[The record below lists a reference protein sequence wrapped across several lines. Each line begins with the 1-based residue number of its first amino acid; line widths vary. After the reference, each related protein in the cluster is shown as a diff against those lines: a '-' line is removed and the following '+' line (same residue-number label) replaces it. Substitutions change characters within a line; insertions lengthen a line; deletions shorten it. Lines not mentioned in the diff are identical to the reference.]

1 MWGIPKDLPYIR
13 CLGLGEEPSGV
24 LRVGEEVGG
33 ANPSPFPP
41 CLSTRAQAVALP
53 ALPGIRIMAPLPLS
67 LQAEEHKGFPWL
79 LVSECLNLPCW
90 FLSPAR
96 TFVNSPPTEVSLVEQ
111 LVGMLTDKMV

>member
-1 MWGIPKDLPYIR
+1 MVWGIPKDVPYIR

-33 ANPSPFPP
+33 VNPFPFPP
-41 CLSTRAQAVALP
+41 CLSTMAQAVVLP
-53 ALPGIRIMAPLPLS
+53 ALPGIRVMALLPFS

-90 FLSPAR
+90 FLSPAH
-96 TFVNSPPTEVSLVEQ
+96 TFVNSSPH
-111 LVGMLTDKMV
+111 